1 MTTSARQIEANRRN
15 AQKSTGPRTEAGK
28 QKSRLNSW
36 KHGLAAHAVVGP
48 DESAESAGQFD
59 ELRYQMR
66 VELDPAGAH
75 EEEIVDRIIAC
86 AWKRRRIEVV
96 ELQCLL
102 SIDATAGTFN
112 EKLFDLLFRYRTIID
127 REFHRCHAT
136 LNRMQ
141 RVRIKRDEF
150 RAHCETMTNRGYKF
164 TTENVAALT
173 LYTWMCSRRERLAGV
188 RDADADADADAN
200 PNLARL
206 QEFFGTDQPDDAGE
220 PAAADAADASG
231 IDRTNP
237 FGPAEPTESA
247 LADADADSSSP
258 EAVA

>member
-1 MTTSARQIEANRRN
+1 MTTSTRQIEANRRN

-36 KHGLAAHAVVGP
+36 KHGLAADIAVGP
-48 DESAESAGQFD
+48 DENGVQYE

-75 EEEIVDRIIAC
+75 EEELVDRIIQC
-86 AWKRRRIEVV
+86 AWKRRRIEVI
-96 ELQCLL
+96 ELHCVL
-102 SIDATAGTFN
+102 SIDPAAGTFN
-112 EKLFDLLFRYRTIID
+112 EKLFDLLFRYRTITD

-136 LNRMQ
+136 LSRVQ
-141 RVRIKRDEF
+141 RARIKRDEF
-150 RAHCETMTNRGYKF
+150 RAECETMTNRGYKF

-188 RDADADADADAN
+188 RDEDS
-200 PNLARL
+200 NLKEL
-206 QEFFGTDQPDDAGE
+206 QEFFGTDGVDQPDDLDLDLDNE
-220 PAAADAADASG
+220 RE

-237 FGPAEPTESA
+237 FGPFAPTESA
-247 LADADADSSSP
+247 LAADTDVAPADGAINP